1 MCIRDREYILNQIH
15 LIKRQCEINAKRS
28 EDINDFLFGDL
39 RDEIE
44 KKLMN
49 KEDEDFT
56 LFEFKLPNYD
66 KKESKNE
73 S

>member
-1 MCIRDREYILNQIH
+1 MGREYILRQIH
-15 LIKRQCEINAKRS
+15 LIQRQCEINAKRS
-28 EDINDFLFGDL
+28 EEIDDFLFGDL

-49 KEDEDFT
+49 KEDEGFA

-66 KKESKNE
+66 KKENGNE
-73 S
+73 L

>member
-1 MCIRDREYILNQIH
+1 MDREYILHQIH

>member
-1 MCIRDREYILNQIH
+1 MDREYILNQIH
-15 LIKRQCEINAKRS
+15 LIQRQYEINAKRS
-28 EDINDFLFGDL
+28 EEIDNFLFGDL

>member
-1 MCIRDREYILNQIH
+1 M
-15 LIKRQCEINAKRS
+15 IKRQCEINAKRS